1 MRGSLVTITGVVLV
15 VSTACGG
22 LSAPEETTV
31 ETLEIESVDL
41 PGRLWEPFMPPLS
54 EGTEVTVDGR
64 LTIPPTEGPVPA
76 VIVTHGCGGVGGAE
90 RGWVD
95 DLTGAGF
102 GVLLLD
108 SFGGRSIATVCFG
121 RETVNVSSI
130 LVDVFRA
137 AEALD
142 AHPYI
147 DGSRLAVM
155 GLSFGRGAA
164 LWSSITEFQDLYGGE
179 PLDAYIAFYPSTCF
193 IRLEDE
199 AEVSGGPIRIFHGT
213 EDDWTPIDQC
223 QEYVDRIAARGVDA
237 GLFAFD
243 GARHSFDNETLPI
256 SGFSRLNAP
265 SPRNC
270 DFFEMD
276 GEIVDPDSGGVAG
289 VESTCVELGVTYGY
303 DPAAH
308 AEARSLLIDLL
319 TETLG
324 QD

>member
-64 LTIPPTEGPVPA
+64 LTIPPTEG
-76 VIVTHGCGGVGGAE
+76 HGCGGVGGAE

-155 GLSFGRGAA
+155 GLSFGGRAA
-164 LWSSITEFQDLYGGE
+164 LWSSITEFQDRLSTPRHVSSVSKTRPRFREGRYESSTELKTTGHQSTNVRNTSIESPPEASMPGCSHSTA
-179 PLDAYIAFYPSTCF
+179 PVTPSTTRPF
-193 IRLEDE
+193 QYL
-199 AEVSGGPIRIFHGT
+199 
-213 EDDWTPIDQC
+213 
-223 QEYVDRIAARGVDA
+223 
-237 GLFAFD
+237 
-243 GARHSFDNETLPI
+243 
-256 SGFSRLNAP
+256 SRLNAP